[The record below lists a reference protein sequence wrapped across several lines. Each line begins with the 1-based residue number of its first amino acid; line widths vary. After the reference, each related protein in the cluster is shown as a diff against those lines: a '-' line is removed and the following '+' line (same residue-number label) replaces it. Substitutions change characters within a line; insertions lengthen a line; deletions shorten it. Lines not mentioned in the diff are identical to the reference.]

1 MVIPNLLIQERLFI
15 GTPGSYSWQGQ
26 TYSMNLLN
34 RLDLL
39 GTEEVLC
46 CVVLCRAEL

>member
-15 GTPGSYSWQGQ
+15 GTPGSYYWQGQ